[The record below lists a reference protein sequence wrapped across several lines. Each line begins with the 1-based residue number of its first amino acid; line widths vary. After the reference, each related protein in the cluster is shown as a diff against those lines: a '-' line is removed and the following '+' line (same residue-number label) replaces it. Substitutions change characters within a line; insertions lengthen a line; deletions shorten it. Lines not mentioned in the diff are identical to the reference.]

1 MIIDLRG
8 TEPAHRHRDIK
19 RRKAVGLAGSGGMS
33 RAQQRG
39 AFTTVPFGGARII
52 QPAVAFSHFLSLTHC
67 GSGDNGALL
76 VPSLPTFF

>member
-8 TEPAHRHRDIK
+8 TEPAPRHRDIK
-19 RRKAVGLAGSGGMS
+19 RRKAAGSAGSGGMS
-33 RAQQRG
+33 HAQQRG
-39 AFTTVPFGGARII
+39 AFTTVSFGGARII
-52 QPAVAFSHFLSLTHC
+52 EPAVAFSNFLSLTHC